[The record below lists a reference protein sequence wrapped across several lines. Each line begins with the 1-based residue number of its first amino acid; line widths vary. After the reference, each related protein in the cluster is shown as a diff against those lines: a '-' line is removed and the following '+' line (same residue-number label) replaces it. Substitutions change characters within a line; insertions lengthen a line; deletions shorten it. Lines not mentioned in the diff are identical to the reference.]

1 MAAAVDTG
9 DGDYNAE
16 INIIPLVDIMLVL
29 LIIFI
34 ITVPVI
40 TKAVKV
46 QLPINFNE
54 PTETKPENINL
65 SIDFAGQVYWNDSAI
80 SLDTLATY
88 ARTEAVKD
96 PQPEVHIRA
105 DRRGR
110 YQYVGDVLT
119 VLQRNS
125 LLKVGFIAEP
135 PLGGSH

>member
-1 MAAAVDTG
+1 MAG
-9 DGDYNAE
+9 SIIQSSGDYNAE

-46 QLPINFNE
+46 QLPINYNE

-65 SIDFAGQVYWNDSAI
+65 SVDFAGQVYWNDS
-80 SLDTLATY
+80 LVKFEDLATFV
-88 ARTEAVKD
+88 RIEAVKD

-105 DRRGR
+105 DRRVR

-119 VLQRNS
+119 LLQRNG

-135 PLGGSH
+135 PLGGG

>member
-1 MAAAVDTG
+1 MAG
-9 DGDYNAE
+9 SIIQSSGDYNAE

-46 QLPINFNE
+46 NLPVNYNT

-65 SIDFAGQVYWNDSAI
+65 SIDFAGQVYWNDALI
-80 SLDTLATY
+80 KLEDLYTF
-88 ARTEAVKD
+88 ARVEAVKD

-105 DRRGR
+105 DRRVR

-119 VLQRNS
+119 LLQRNG

-135 PLGGSH
+135 PLGG